1 VTPRL
6 DPAITAL
13 GGAVAISFSAILFRL
28 ADTTPVTGAFFRLA
42 LAVPVLGVL
51 RLATRGEDRR
61 TGRDRLIAGV
71 AGLFLAADLVAWHGS
86 IDQIGAGL
94 GTMIANSQVVIVPF
108 ATWAIFRERPSRR
121 AMLAMPVV
129 MVGLALITGMGR
141 TDAFGDRPVL
151 GVLLGVAAACFYS
164 GFLIGYR
171 RSNRVLAPSSG
182 PLFDASVGA
191 SVGALLVSP
200 LVGGVDLAPGWEAFG
215 WLAVLALTTQVAGW
229 LAIGY
234 ALPRLPAAH
243 TSFAILLQPSLTLV
257 WGALI
262 FGERASWV
270 QATGVGMVLAGIL
283 MVTLR
288 RDIRRA

>member
-1 VTPRL
+1 MKPRL
-6 DPAITAL
+6 DPAIAAL
-13 GGAVAISFSAILFRL
+13 GGAVAISFSAVLFRL
-28 ADTTPVTGAFFRLA
+28 ADTSPVTGAFFRLA
-42 LAVPVLGVL
+42 VAVPVLAII
-51 RLATRGEDRR
+51 RIPTRHDDAR
-61 TGRDRLIAGV
+61 TGKDRLIAGA

-108 ATWAIFRERPSRR
+108 ATWTIFRERPSRR

-129 MVGLALITGMGR
+129 MAGLALITGMGR
-141 TDAFGDRPVL
+141 NDAFGERPVL

-171 RSNRVLAPSSG
+171 RSNRSLAPSSG
-182 PLFDASVGA
+182 PLFDATVGA
-191 SVGALLVSP
+191 TAGTLLVSP
-200 LVGGVDLAPGWEAFG
+200 LVGSVDFAPGWEAFG
-215 WLAVLALTTQVAGW
+215 WLALLAITTQVAGW

-257 WGALI
+257 WGAII

-270 QATGVGMVLAGIL
+270 QATGVGLVLAGIL
-283 MVTLR
+283 MVTR
-288 RDIRRA
+288 RRR